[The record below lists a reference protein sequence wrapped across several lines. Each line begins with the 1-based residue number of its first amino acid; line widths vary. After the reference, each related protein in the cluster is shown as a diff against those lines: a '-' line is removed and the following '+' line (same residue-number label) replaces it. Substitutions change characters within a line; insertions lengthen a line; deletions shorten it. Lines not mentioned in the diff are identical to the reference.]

1 MQNLSIMR
9 YLIIVLMV
17 FLIIAGCRQDNQRV
31 RQVDF
36 SERASDEGTQRDL
49 NVERKLK
56 VAVSAM
62 SSPRETFSY
71 YEDIIRF
78 ISEKLDMTYEFHQR
92 RTYNEVNFMLETGQL
107 DFAFI
112 CTGAYVELNP
122 DAGVQLLSIPVTSGK
137 TVYQAYVIVPEGSSA
152 DGFADLKGLSFAY
165 TDLLSN
171 TGYLYTKYRLNEIG
185 EDPNTFFS
193 STVFTN
199 AHDVSI
205 QMVSKGL
212 IDGAS
217 VHGMVFDYL
226 QLNEPERVRGVRIIE
241 ISDDYGIPPVVASS
255 RMSDDLKAEVRVVLQ
270 NMHLDEQG
278 RKLINN
284 LLIDEFTDGDD
295 ADYDGVREMRS
306 ALKDKFPE

>member
-1 MQNLSIMR
+1 MR
-9 YLIIVLMV
+9 YLIIVLIAI
-17 FLIIAGCRQDNQRV
+17 LTIAGCRQDTQRV

-36 SERASDEGTQRDL
+36 SERASDEGTSRDL
-49 NVERKLK
+49 SVEKTLK

-78 ISEKLDMTYEFHQR
+78 ISEKLDMPYEFHQR
-92 RTYNEVNFMLETGQL
+92 RTYDEVNNMLETGQL

-122 DAGVQLLSIPVTSGK
+122 DSGVQLLSIPVTRGK
-137 TVYQAYVIVPEGSSA
+137 TVYQAYLIVPEGSSA
-152 DGFADLKGLSFAY
+152 EGFADLKGLSFAY

-171 TGYLYTKYRLNEIG
+171 TGYLYTKYRLTEIG

-205 QMVSKGL
+205 QMVAKGL

-217 VHGMVFDYL
+217 IHGMVFDYL
-226 QLNEPERVRGVRIIE
+226 RANEPERVRGVRIIE
-241 ISDDYGIPPVVASS
+241 ISEDYGIPPVVASS
-255 RMSDDLKAEVRVVLQ
+255 RMSDDLKAKVRTVLQ
-270 NMHLDEQG
+270 NMHLDGQG
-278 RKLINN
+278 IKLINN

-306 ALKDKFPE
+306 ALEDKFPE

>member
-1 MQNLSIMR
+1 MR
-9 YLIIVLMV
+9 YLIIVLIAT
-17 FLIIAGCRQDNQRV
+17 LTIAGCRQDTQRV

-36 SERASDEGTQRDL
+36 SERTSDEGTSRDL
-49 NVERKLK
+49 SVEKTLKL
-56 VAVSAM
+56 AVSAM

-78 ISEKLDMTYEFHQR
+78 ISEKLDMPYEFHQR
-92 RTYNEVNFMLETGQL
+92 RTYDEVNNMLETGQL

-112 CTGAYVELNP
+112 CSGAYVELNP
-122 DAGVQLLSIPVTSGK
+122 DSGVQLLSIPVTRGK
-137 TVYQAYVIVPEGSSA
+137 KVYQAYVIVPEGSSA
-152 DGFADLKGLSFAY
+152 GEFIDLKGLSFAY

-171 TGYLYTKYRLNEIG
+171 TGYLYTKYRLTEMG

-193 STVFTN
+193 AIVFTN

-205 QMVSKGL
+205 QMVAKGL

-217 VHGMVFDYL
+217 VHSMVFDYL
-226 QLNEPERVRGVRIIE
+226 KVNDPEIVKGVRIIE
-241 ISDDYGIPPVVASS
+241 ISEDYGIPPVVASS
-255 RMSDDLKAEVRVVLQ
+255 RMSDDLKAKVRNVLQ
-270 NMHLDEQG
+270 NMHLDRQG

-295 ADYDGVREMRS
+295 TDYDGVREMRS
-306 ALKDKFPE
+306 ALEDKFPE